1 MMNNTFDT
9 CWRQVDITICV
20 DCFQNIN
27 KCYYYLLFTV
37 TIICLDSSST
47 PKKKKRIR
55 HSIKGLGS
63 HYPMISNCHQESL
76 SFLFGH
82 VKLHRFFK
90 QSFILDMSDHHT
102 NLFLTAKLKSSIAK
116 VSLENRTNFPV

>member
-1 MMNNTFDT
+1 MCRLLPKYKQVLLLSAFHSYNNLL
-9 CWRQVDITICV
+9 R
-20 DCFQNIN
+20 FQQH
-27 KCYYYLLFTV
+27 
-37 TIICLDSSST
+37 S
-47 PKKKKRIR
+47 KKKKRIR